1 MIKISNSIK
10 ILLLDLTQ
18 QILWTKFKLTKCM
31 IDLWISDN
39 INFSSWKPS
48 HQSFSLCQVFFRSIR
63 PEAFLEKGVL
73 KICSKFTGEHPCRSV
88 IAIATLLKSHFG
100 MGVAVNLQQIFRGP
114 FPRNTSGWLLL
125 VFEDNK
131 DQVYGQVFKKAFFKK
146 TINVFKKNLLQG
158 FFYSFSILLNMERYH
173 PAQCNIFEKFSHC
186 IKNKVKW
193 KMAAYC
199 FQWTK
204 IILHSILVCLGSFCY
219 FLV

>member
-63 PEAFLEKGVL
+63 PEAFLGTGVL

-88 IAIATLLKSHFG
+88 IAIATLLKSHFA
-100 MGVAVNLQQIFRGP
+100 MGVPVNLQHIFRGS

-131 DQVYGQVFKKAFFKK
+131 HQVYGQVFKKAFFKK
-146 TINVFKKNLLQG
+146 TINVFKKKYSSGLLLFFFHFVEYGKISSSTVQYLWKG
-158 FFYSFSILLNMERYH
+158 F
-173 PAQCNIFEKFSHC
+173 
-186 IKNKVKW
+186 
-193 KMAAYC
+193 
-199 FQWTK
+199 T
-204 IILHSILVCLGSFCY
+204 LHKK
-219 FLV
+219 